1 MENIMI
7 RRKRHFYEERS
18 ESRTEKNLKII
29 IPALLENKDFKA
41 LAQCPV
47 IGCFKRASYMLGRIK
62 DDLNNVSDQ
71 GLLSDTYLDIQSL
84 SGDLKDCLDFMTSV
98 NKKHFTMSRYSQLV
112 DDLKDSISLLEA

>member
-1 MENIMI
+1 
-7 RRKRHFYEERS
+7 
-18 ESRTEKNLKII
+18 
-29 IPALLENKDFKA
+29 LLENKDFKA